1 MTTEPHSTGPHTDA
15 QRDARE
21 LLIGAVS
28 IASLSGQ
35 EAAVAEFLRDWM
47 GAHGFAAQVDE
58 AGNAVGARGNG
69 PYTVALLGHMDTVPG
84 DITVGVDGHGVLHGR
99 GSVDAKGP
107 LCTFMAAVAALPPQ
121 ALDHVRFV
129 VIGATE
135 EEAPS
140 SRGARHIVGALHP
153 DAVLI
158 GEPSGWEGLTLGYKG
173 RLVAQVRAEKDNFH
187 TAGEGSSAADDLT
200 EAWFRVRAWAAA
212 SVNDKGAGGDQVAGG
227 VGIFDSVQA
236 TIQSIG
242 ATGDGLTQRAE
253 ATFGLRLP
261 PRLSPQD
268 AQVQILELLAD
279 LPSVSVNFVGHETAV
294 RHPKDNAL
302 TRAMRVAIRAH
313 GGTPVFK
320 VKTGTSDMNV
330 VAAHW
335 PVPTLAYGPG
345 DSALDHTPDERLDL
359 AEYDRA
365 VLILTDAL
373 TRLAGSISQSVP

>member
-1 MTTEPHSTGPHTDA
+1 MTTEIHTDA

-28 IASLSGQ
+28 IPSLSGQ
-35 EAAVAEFLRDWM
+35 EGELAAYLRDWM
-47 GAHGFAAQVDE
+47 EARGFAAQVDE

-84 DITVGVDGHGVLHGR
+84 DIPVQVDGGGVLHGR
-99 GSVDAKGP
+99 GSVDAKGS
-107 LCTFMAAVAALPPQ
+107 LCTFMAAVAALPLQ
-121 ALDHVRFV
+121 SLSRVRFV

-140 SRGARHIVGALHP
+140 SRGARHIMEVLQP

-158 GEPSGWEGLTLGYKG
+158 GEPSGWAGLTLGYKG

-200 EAWFRVRAWAAA
+200 EAWFRVRAWAAN
-212 SVNDKGAGGDQVAGG
+212 SVNGQGAGAP
-227 VGIFDSVQA
+227 GIFDAVQA
-236 TIQSIG
+236 TLQSIG
-242 ATGDGLTQRAE
+242 STGDGLTQRAE
-253 ATFGLRLP
+253 AAIGLRLP

-268 AQVQILELLAD
+268 AQEQIVELLRD
-279 LPSVSVNFVGHETAV
+279 LPSVSVTFVGHETAV

-330 VAAHW
+330 VADRW

-365 VLILTDAL
+365 VRVLTDAL
-373 TRLAGSISQSVP
+373 TRLAASVPQGD

>member
-1 MTTEPHSTGPHTDA
+1 MTAETHSTGPHTDA
-15 QRDARE
+15 QRAARE

-28 IASLSGQ
+28 IPSLSGH
-35 EAAVAEFLRDWM
+35 EGEVAEFLRDWM
-47 GAHGFAAQVDE
+47 EARGFAAQVDG

-84 DITVGVDGHGVLHGR
+84 DIPVGVDSDGVLHGR

-140 SRGARHIVGALHP
+140 SRGARHIREVLHP

-212 SVNDKGAGGDQVAGG
+212 GAEGK
-227 VGIFDSVQA
+227 GIFDSVQA
-236 TIQSIG
+236 TIQGIG

-253 ATFGLRLP
+253 STFGLRLP
-261 PRLSPQD
+261 PRLSPQE
-268 AQVQILELLAD
+268 AQAQILELLGD
-279 LPSVSVNFVGHETAV
+279 LPSVSVSFVGHETAV
-294 RHPKDNAL
+294 RHPKDNLL

-320 VKTGTSDMNV
+320 IKTGTSDMNV

-345 DSALDHTPDERLDL
+345 DSALDHTPDERLNL

-373 TRLAGSISQSVP
+373 TRLAASVSQHD

>member
-1 MTTEPHSTGPHTDA
+1 MTTEFHTDA

-35 EAAVAEFLRDWM
+35 EAGVAGFLSGWM
-47 GAHGFAAQVDE
+47 EARGFAARVDE
-58 AGNAVGARGNG
+58 AGNAVGVRGNG

-84 DITVGVDGHGVLHGR
+84 EIQVRVDRAGVLHGR

-107 LCTFMAAVAALPPQ
+107 LCTFMAAVAALPPE
-121 ALDHVRFV
+121 ALQRVQFV

-135 EEAPS
+135 EEASS
-140 SRGARHIVGALHP
+140 SRGARHIRGVLQP

-212 SVNDKGAGGDQVAGG
+212 STEG
-227 VGIFDSVQA
+227 VGIFDAVQA
-236 TIQSIG
+236 TLQSIVSS
-242 ATGDGLTQRAE
+242 GDGLTQRAG

-268 AQVQILELLAD
+268 AEAQIQGLLAD
-279 LPSVSVNFVGHETAV
+279 LSGISVTFVGHETAV

-365 VLILTDAL
+365 VAALTEAL
-373 TRLAGSISQSVP
+373 TRLAASVSQRG

>member
-1 MTTEPHSTGPHTDA
+1 MTAESHTDA

-28 IASLSGQ
+28 VPSLSGQ
-35 EAAVAEFLRDWM
+35 EGAVAEYLRGWM
-47 GAHGFAAQVDE
+47 EARGFAVQVDE

-84 DITVGVDGHGVLHGR
+84 DIAVRVDELGVLHGR

-107 LCTFMAAVAALPPQ
+107 LCTFMAAVAALPTET
-121 ALDHVRFV
+121 LDHVQFV

-140 SRGARHIVGALHP
+140 SRGARHIVGALQP

-158 GEPSGWEGLTLGYKG
+158 GEPSGWQGLTLGYKG

-200 EAWFRVRAWAAA
+200 EAWFRVRAWAAGA
-212 SVNDKGAGGDQVAGG
+212 SSPGAEGPGTGGP
-227 VGIFDSVQA
+227 GIFDAVQA
-236 TIQSIG
+236 TLQHVSS
-242 ATGDGLTQRAE
+242 AGDGLTQRAE
-253 ATFGLRLP
+253 ASIGLRLP

-268 AQVQILELLAD
+268 AERELQGLLAD
-279 LPSVSVNFVGHETAV
+279 LPSVSVAFVGHETAV
-294 RHPKDNAL
+294 RHPKDNLL

-330 VAAHW
+330 VAPHW

-345 DSALDHTPDERLDL
+345 DSALDHTPDERLEL

-365 VLILTDAL
+365 VLVLTDAL
-373 TRLAGSISQSVP
+373 TRLAAMVPHGG

>member
-1 MTTEPHSTGPHTDA
+1 MTAELHTDA

-28 IASLSGQ
+28 IPSVSGQ
-35 EAAVAEFLRDWM
+35 EGELAEYLRGWM
-47 GAHGFAAQVDE
+47 EARGFAAQVDE
-58 AGNAVGARGNG
+58 AGNAVGMRGNG

-84 DITVGVDGHGVLHGR
+84 DIPVQVDGTGVLHGR
-99 GSVDAKGP
+99 GSVDAKGS
-107 LCTFMAAVAALPPQ
+107 LCTFMAAVAALPLQ
-121 ALDHVRFV
+121 ALSHVRFV

-140 SRGARHIVGALHP
+140 SRGARHIMEVLQP

-158 GEPSGWEGLTLGYKG
+158 GEPSGWAGMTLGYKG

-187 TAGEGSSAADDLT
+187 TAGEGRSAADNLT
-200 EAWFRVRAWAAA
+200 EAWFRVRAWAASSA
-212 SVNDKGAGGDQVAGG
+212 EDG
-227 VGIFDSVQA
+227 GIFDAVQA
-236 TIQSIG
+236 TLQSITS
-242 ATGDGLTQRAE
+242 TGDGLVQRAE
-253 ATFGLRLP
+253 AAVGLRLP
-261 PRLSPQD
+261 PRLSPQN
-268 AQVQILELLAD
+268 AQEQILDLLTD
-279 LPSVSVNFVGHETAV
+279 LPSVSVTFVGHETAV

-330 VAAHW
+330 VAARW

-345 DSALDHTPDERLDL
+345 DSGLDHTPDERLDL

-365 VLILTDAL
+365 VRVLTDAL
-373 TRLAGSISQSVP
+373 IRLAASVPQGN